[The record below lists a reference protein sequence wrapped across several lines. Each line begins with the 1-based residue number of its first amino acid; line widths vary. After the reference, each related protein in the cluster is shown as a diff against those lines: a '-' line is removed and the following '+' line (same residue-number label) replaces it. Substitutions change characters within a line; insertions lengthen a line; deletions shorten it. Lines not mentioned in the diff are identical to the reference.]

1 MAPSEAEPRS
11 AEPPRLRSQYDWA
24 VEFLIRFARTGHEAG
39 YPTADLEDRV
49 DVLVGAGH
57 VTALRRVARAAPL
70 AAVGAMGF
78 LLGSCGGG
86 ESGLTT
92 ATGPAATRPAV
103 TATRPAVPTRTAETV
118 TTVETETAVET
129 QTTVVP
135 TRTTT
140 VVIPPTTATTAE
152 PASSESSLSWGWIAL
167 AVALAIAVLIGLLLW
182 RRRHTKAT
190 AWSNQLTDLSR
201 RSLLALDDVVA
212 EGSLVTGRVEAL
224 AGEARALESN
234 APDGPSRSAASA
246 LRLRLDDL
254 ATALEADRKLRLGST
269 PPSQDQL
276 DYSTSLIH
284 HQVEELQDL
293 LRPAD
298 AGQSPD

>member
-1 MAPSEAEPRS
+1 
-11 AEPPRLRSQYDWA
+11 
-24 VEFLIRFARTGHEAG
+24 
-39 YPTADLEDRV
+39 
-49 DVLVGAGH
+49 
-57 VTALRRVARAAPL
+57 VTALRPLARVALL
-70 AAVGAMGF
+70 AAVGAAGF

-92 ATGPAATRPAV
+92 ATGP
-103 TATRPAVPTRTAETV
+103 TATRPALTATRPAGPTTTEETATEPSRTV

-140 VVIPPTTATTAE
+140 VLIPTTTATTAE
-152 PASSESSLSWGWIAL
+152 PASSEDSPPWGWIAL
-167 AVALAIAVLIGLLLW
+167 ALVLATAVLIGLLLW
-182 RRRHTKAT
+182 RRRHTSAA
-190 AWSNQLTDLSR
+190 AWSRQLTDLSR

-212 EGSLVTGRVEAL
+212 QGSLVTGQVEAL
-224 AGEARALESN
+224 AGEARAQESR

-284 HQVEELQDL
+284 HQVEELQEV

-298 AGQSPD
+298 TL

>member
-1 MAPSEAEPRS
+1 M
-11 AEPPRLRSQYDWA
+11 
-24 VEFLIRFARTGHEAG
+24 
-39 YPTADLEDRV
+39 
-49 DVLVGAGH
+49 
-57 VTALRRVARAAPL
+57 TALGRLARAAPL
-70 AAVGAMGF
+70 AAVGAAGF

-92 ATGPAATRPAV
+92 ATRPAV
-103 TATRPAVPTRTAETV
+103 TATRPAVPTRTAETPAGPTTTEETATEPPRTV

-140 VVIPPTTATTAE
+140 VLIPTTTTTTAE
-152 PASSESSLSWGWIAL
+152 PASSEDSPPWGWIAL
-167 AVALAIAVLIGLLLW
+167 ALALATAVLVGLLLW
-182 RRRHTKAT
+182 RRRHTKAA

-212 EGSLVTGRVEAL
+212 EGSLVTGQVEAL
-224 AGEARALESN
+224 AGEARSLESR

-269 PPSQDQL
+269 PPSQEQL

-284 HQVEELQDL
+284 HQVEELQNV
-293 LRPAD
+293 LRPAE
-298 AGQSPD
+298 AGQGPV